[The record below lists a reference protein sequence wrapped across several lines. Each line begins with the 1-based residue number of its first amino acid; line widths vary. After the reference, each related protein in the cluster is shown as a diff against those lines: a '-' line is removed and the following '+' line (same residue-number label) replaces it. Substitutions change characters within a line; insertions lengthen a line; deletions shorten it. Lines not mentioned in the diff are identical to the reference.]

1 MEVEDMAVMVDTEDM
16 GVVTVDISNRHGT
29 LDTSICFLLHLTGQG
44 RVLAKQNYI
53 VIVLER
59 SRFTLQDCQCCD
71 MRDGLKIKFV

>member
-29 LDTSICFLLHLTGQG
+29 LDTSICLLHLTGQG

-53 VIVLER
+53 AIVLER
-59 SRFTLQDCQCCD
+59 SRFTLSRLS
-71 MRDGLKIKFV
+71 ML